1 MATKNKQS
9 VLTYK
14 QELERNL
21 NKKLDNWYLNG
32 DKNDPKQGD
41 LGNISK
47 LIKNK
52 QRQAPISIPLNL
64 GGHGDHNQCHQH
76 KKCNKCETS
85 DTCSSNNHSPEFH
98 LRAPL
103 PTLPVS
109 HNFPPGLLPPQCNIC
124 KPSKP
129 KPHLCKPHPHPHPC
143 KPNQYDP
150 KIHHYVWTAYYP
162 FIGSSTSD
170 PQLLTELDY
179 TTFTNLFVTKWSLDI
194 PTPAVTAFPNK
205 VLFDLNIV
213 ANKEKFDF
221 NILWQNIPV
230 AGPSTVL
237 DASPKS
243 TMFPF
248 QLNQYVVIR
257 DPGIIVTTPGVS
269 PTDVLAIHG
278 FYTSSTLGLNEFTEQ
293 IDCLGNSKSL
303 FISTQ
308 LFFVHIS
315 QPICDVRITLV
326 HSTVIGE
333 NLFSVTI
340 ETDCHVEI
348 VERKICV
355 TASTLDLELAPIVA
369 SSCSMSDIIIL
380 EKTVYVNGIYLM
392 TYAFYVDNVTAAIA
406 LGQLAADQR
415 QVPLQLVDMLLFG
428 AIAPAPDLTTVI
440 ASTDAQR
447 AIVNA
452 YQNILLKIS

>member
-1 MATKNKQS
+1 MASKNKQN

-14 QELERNL
+14 QELEKNL
-21 NKKLDNWYLNG
+21 NKKLDHRYQNS
-32 DKNDPKQGD
+32 DKNNFKQGD

-52 QRQAPISIPLNL
+52 QIQAPISIPLNL
-64 GGHGDHNQCHQH
+64 GRGHDGYGNHGNHGNHNKCH
-76 KKCNKCETS
+76 NECETS
-85 DTCSSNNHSPEFH
+85 DTCSTSSHSPEFR
-98 LRAPL
+98 LRTPL
-103 PTLPVS
+103 PAS
-109 HNFPPGLLPPQCNIC
+109 HNFLPSSLPALLPPQCNIC
-124 KPSKP
+124 KPK
-129 KPHLCKPHPHPHPC
+129 PHPC
-143 KPNQYDP
+143 KPCKPNPCKPKHCP
-150 KIHHYVWTAYYP
+150 KIHSYVWTAYYP
-162 FIGSSTSD
+162 FLGSSTID
-170 PQLLTELDY
+170 PQLLYELDY

-194 PTPAVTAFPNK
+194 PTPAVTVFPNK

-221 NILWQNIPV
+221 NILWQNV
-230 AGPSTVL
+230 SVSGPSIVL

-243 TMFPF
+243 TTFPF
-248 QLNQYVVIR
+248 QLNQYVLIR
-257 DPGIIVTTPGVS
+257 DPGIVVTPGVN
-269 PTDVLAIHG
+269 TDILAVHG
-278 FYTSSTLGLNEFTEQ
+278 FYTSPTLGLNEFTEQ
-293 IDCLGNSKSL
+293 IDCLGNSKSF

-308 LFFVHIS
+308 LFFVHIT
-315 QPICDVRITLV
+315 QPICDVRITLA
-326 HSTVIGE
+326 HNTTIGE
-333 NLFSVTI
+333 NLFGVII

-355 TASTLDLELAPIVA
+355 TASTLDVVPLVS

-406 LGQLAADQR
+406 LGALATDPR

-428 AIAPAPDLTTVI
+428 ATAPAPDLATVI

-447 AIVNA
+447 TIINV
-452 YQNILLKIS
+452 YQNILLKVPT